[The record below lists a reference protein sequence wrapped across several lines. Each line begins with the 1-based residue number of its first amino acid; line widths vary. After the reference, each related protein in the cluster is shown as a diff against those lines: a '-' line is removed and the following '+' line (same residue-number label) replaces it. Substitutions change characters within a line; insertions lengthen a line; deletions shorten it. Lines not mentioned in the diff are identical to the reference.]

1 MMGRIVG
8 LKRARKTLG
17 ALAIIAVFGGNSAQA
32 QSDYPSRAIT
42 LLVPFAAGGSSDVV
56 MRLVSAKVAESV
68 KQTIIIEN
76 RPGGGGNVAAMAL
89 KNAPPDGYTLM
100 MGHIG
105 THAINASLFAK
116 LPYDPVK
123 DFAPVSLL
131 VSVPNVLLV
140 HPSVPANNVQELVA
154 LARARPGTLNFASPG
169 SGTSGH
175 MSAELFKSLAGI
187 DIVHVPYK
195 GPGPALQDLVAGQ
208 VNMLFDTVASSMP
221 QVRGGKLKGLAV
233 TTRERSAIA
242 PDIPTMAESGVAG
255 YEIAPWFAAYAPA
268 GTPPAVVNKLQA
280 EMARILG
287 LPEVRTAFVDQQG
300 MTLIASSPAELG
312 AHTQREIVKWAQVVK
327 ATGARAE

>member
-1 MMGRIVG
+1 MRTLVCALAAAILGVTAVDARAQDPATGFPAKTIRIV
-8 LKRARKTLG
+8 
-17 ALAIIAVFGGNSAQA
+17 
-32 QSDYPSRAIT
+32 
-42 LLVPFAAGGSSDVV
+42 VPFPPGGVTDRLARMVAQKMQENWGQPVV
-56 MRLVSAKVAESV
+56 A
-68 KQTIIIEN
+68 EN
-76 RPGGGGNVAAMAL
+76 RPGASGMIAAEAVAKSA
-89 KNAPPDGYTLM
+89 PDGYTLM

-105 THAINASLFAK
+105 THAINVSLFSK

-140 HPSVPANNVQELVA
+140 HPSVPANSVQELVA
-154 LARARPGTLNFASPG
+154 LAKARPGTLNFASPG
-169 SGTSGH
+169 TGTSGH

-242 PDIPTMAESGVAG
+242 PGVPTMAESGVPG

-280 EMARILG
+280 EMARILN
-287 LPEVRTAFVDQQG
+287 LPDVRAAFVDQQG

-312 AHTQREIVKWAQVVK
+312 AHTQREIAKWAQVVK
-327 ATGARAE
+327 ATGAKAE

>member
-1 MMGRIVG
+1 M
-8 LKRARKTLG
+8 
-17 ALAIIAVFGGNSAQA
+17 IAAEAVAKSA
-32 QSDYPSRAIT
+32 
-42 LLVPFAAGGSSDVV
+42 
-56 MRLVSAKVAESV
+56 
-68 KQTIIIEN
+68 
-76 RPGGGGNVAAMAL
+76 
-89 KNAPPDGYTLM
+89 PDGYTLM

-105 THAINASLFAK
+105 THAINVSLFSK

-140 HPSVPANNVQELVA
+140 HPSVPANSVQELVA
-154 LARARPGTLNFASPG
+154 LAKAHPGTLNFASPG

-242 PDIPTMAESGVAG
+242 PDVPTMAESGVAG

-268 GTPPAVVNKLQA
+268 GTPPAVVNRLQT
-280 EMARILG
+280 EMARILS
-287 LPEVRTAFVDQQG
+287 LPDVRAAFVDQQG

-312 AHTQREIVKWAQVVK
+312 AHTQREIAKWAQVVK
-327 ATGARAE
+327 ATGAKAE

>member
-1 MMGRIVG
+1 MRSLVCALSALSALVLAVAAVDARAQDPAASFPARTIRIV
-8 LKRARKTLG
+8 
-17 ALAIIAVFGGNSAQA
+17 
-32 QSDYPSRAIT
+32 
-42 LLVPFAAGGSSDVV
+42 VPFPPGGVTDRLARMVAQKMQEHWGQPAVV
-56 MRLVSAKVAESV
+56 
-68 KQTIIIEN
+68 EN
-76 RPGGGGNVAAMAL
+76 RPGASGMIAAETVAKSA
-89 KNAPPDGYTLM
+89 PDGYTLM

-105 THAINASLFAK
+105 THAINVSLFGK

-140 HPSVPANNVQELVA
+140 HPSVPANSVQELVA
-154 LARARPGTLNFASPG
+154 LAKARPGTLNFASPG

-175 MSAELFKSLAGI
+175 LSAELFKSLAGI

-242 PDIPTMAESGVAG
+242 PDVPTMAESGVSG

-280 EMARILG
+280 EMARILS

-312 AHTQREIVKWAQVVK
+312 AHTQREIAKWAQVVK
-327 ATGARAE
+327 ATGAKAE

>member
-1 MMGRIVG
+1 MRTLVCALAALVLAVAAVDARAQDPAAGFPARTIRIV
-8 LKRARKTLG
+8 
-17 ALAIIAVFGGNSAQA
+17 
-32 QSDYPSRAIT
+32 
-42 LLVPFAAGGSSDVV
+42 VPFPPGGVTDRLARMVAQKMQEHWGQPAVV
-56 MRLVSAKVAESV
+56 
-68 KQTIIIEN
+68 EN
-76 RPGGGGNVAAMAL
+76 RPGASGMIAAETVAKSA
-89 KNAPPDGYTLM
+89 PDGYTLM

-105 THAINASLFAK
+105 THAINVSLFGK

-140 HPSVPANNVQELVA
+140 HPSVPANSVQELVA
-154 LARARPGTLNFASPG
+154 LAKARPGTLNFASPG

-221 QVRGGKLKGLAV
+221 QVRGGKVKGLAV

-242 PDIPTMAESGVAG
+242 PDVPTMAESGVAG

-280 EMARILG
+280 EMARILN
-287 LPEVRTAFVDQQG
+287 LPDVRAAFVDQQG

-312 AHTQREIVKWAQVVK
+312 AHTQREIAKWAQVVK
-327 ATGARAE
+327 ATGAKAE

>member
-1 MMGRIVG
+1 MRTLVCALAALVLGATAFGARAQDPAAGFPARTIRIV
-8 LKRARKTLG
+8 
-17 ALAIIAVFGGNSAQA
+17 
-32 QSDYPSRAIT
+32 
-42 LLVPFAAGGSSDVV
+42 VPFPPGGVTDRLARMVAQKMQEGWGQPVV
-56 MRLVSAKVAESV
+56 V
-68 KQTIIIEN
+68 EN
-76 RPGGGGNVAAMAL
+76 RPGASGMIAAEAVA
-89 KNAPPDGYTLM
+89 KSPPDGYTLM

>member
-1 MMGRIVG
+1 MLVCALAAVVLAITAVDARAQDPAAGFPARTIRIV
-8 LKRARKTLG
+8 
-17 ALAIIAVFGGNSAQA
+17 
-32 QSDYPSRAIT
+32 
-42 LLVPFAAGGSSDVV
+42 VPFPPGGVTDRLARMVAQKMQENWGQSVV
-56 MRLVSAKVAESV
+56 V
-68 KQTIIIEN
+68 EN
-76 RPGGGGNVAAMAL
+76 RPGASGMIAAEAVAKSA
-89 KNAPPDGYTLM
+89 PDGYTLM

-105 THAINASLFAK
+105 THAINVSLFSK

-140 HPSVPANNVQELVA
+140 HPSVPANSVQELVA
-154 LARARPGTLNFASPG
+154 LAKARPGTLNFASPG

-195 GPGPALQDLVAGQ
+195 RPGPALQDLVAGQ

-280 EMARILG
+280 EMARILS

-312 AHTQREIVKWAQVVK
+312 AHTQREIAKWAQVVK
-327 ATGARAE
+327 ATGAKAE

>member
-1 MMGRIVG
+1 MRSLVARLPRSSSAWPRSTRGRRIRRRASLAKAIRIV
-8 LKRARKTLG
+8 
-17 ALAIIAVFGGNSAQA
+17 
-32 QSDYPSRAIT
+32 
-42 LLVPFAAGGSSDVV
+42 VPFPPGGVTDRLARMVAQKMQEGWGQSVV
-56 MRLVSAKVAESV
+56 V
-68 KQTIIIEN
+68 EN
-76 RPGGGGNVAAMAL
+76 RPGASGMIAAEAVAKSA
-89 KNAPPDGYTLM
+89 PDGYTLM

-105 THAINASLFAK
+105 THAINVSLFSK

-140 HPSVPANNVQELVA
+140 HPSVPANSVQELVA
-154 LARARPGTLNFASPG
+154 LAKARPGTLNFASPG

-242 PDIPTMAESGVAG
+242 PDVPTMAEAGVAG

-268 GTPPAVVNKLQA
+268 GTPPAVVDKLQA
-280 EMARILG
+280 EMARILS

-312 AHTQREIVKWAQVVK
+312 AHTQREIAKWAQVVK
-327 ATGARAE
+327 ATGAKAE

>member
-1 MMGRIVG
+1 MNRIRRALVALAVATAAAGAAAQDPAAQFPSRPIRIV
-8 LKRARKTLG
+8 
-17 ALAIIAVFGGNSAQA
+17 
-32 QSDYPSRAIT
+32 
-42 LLVPFAAGGSSDVV
+42 VPFPPGGVTDRLARMVAQKMQEGWGQPVV
-56 MRLVSAKVAESV
+56 V
-68 KQTIIIEN
+68 EN
-76 RPGGGGNVAAMAL
+76 RPGASGMIAAEAVAKSA
-89 KNAPPDGYTLM
+89 PDGYTLM

-105 THAINASLFAK
+105 THAINVSLFSK

-140 HPSVPANNVQELVA
+140 HPSVPANSVQELVA
-154 LARARPGTLNFASPG
+154 LAKARPGTLNFASPG

-242 PDIPTMAESGVAG
+242 PDVPTMAEAGVAG

-268 GTPPAVVNKLQA
+268 GTPPAVVDKLQA
-280 EMARILG
+280 EMARILS
-287 LPEVRTAFVDQQG
+287 LPEVRTAFIDQQG

-312 AHTQREIVKWAQVVK
+312 AHTQREIAKWAEVVK
-327 ATGARAE
+327 ATGAKAE

>member
-1 MMGRIVG
+1 MR
-8 LKRARKTLG
+8 TLVG
-17 ALAIIAVFGGNSAQA
+17 ALAALVLAVTAVDAQA
-32 QSDYPSRAIT
+32 QDPAAGFPARTIRIV
-42 LLVPFAAGGSSDVV
+42 VPFPPGGVTDRLARMVAQKMQEHWGQPVV
-56 MRLVSAKVAESV
+56 A
-68 KQTIIIEN
+68 EN
-76 RPGGGGNVAAMAL
+76 RPGASGMIAAEAVAKSA
-89 KNAPPDGYTLM
+89 PDGYTLM

-105 THAINASLFAK
+105 THAINVSLFSK

-140 HPSVPANNVQELVA
+140 HPSVPANSVQELVA
-154 LARARPGTLNFASPG
+154 LAKARPGTLNFASPG

-242 PDIPTMAESGVAG
+242 PGVPTMAESGVPG

-268 GTPPAVVNKLQA
+268 GTPPAVVNKLQV
-280 EMARILG
+280 EMARILS
-287 LPEVRTAFVDQQG
+287 LPEVRAAFVDQQG
-300 MTLIASSPAELG
+300 MTLIANSPAELG
-312 AHTQREIVKWAQVVK
+312 AHTQREIAKWAQVVK
-327 ATGARAE
+327 ATGAKAE

>member
-1 MMGRIVG
+1 MRSLACVVAAFALGVSALDARAQDPAAGFPAKAIRIV
-8 LKRARKTLG
+8 
-17 ALAIIAVFGGNSAQA
+17 
-32 QSDYPSRAIT
+32 
-42 LLVPFAAGGSSDVV
+42 VPFPPGGVTDRLARMVAQKMQEGWGQPVV
-56 MRLVSAKVAESV
+56 A
-68 KQTIIIEN
+68 EN
-76 RPGGGGNVAAMAL
+76 RPGASGMIAAEAVAKSA
-89 KNAPPDGYTLM
+89 PDGYTLM

-105 THAINASLFAK
+105 THAINVSLFSK

-140 HPSVPANNVQELVA
+140 HPSVPANSVQELVA
-154 LARARPGTLNFASPG
+154 LAKARPGTLNFASPG

-175 MSAELFKSLAGI
+175 MSAELFKALAGI

-233 TTRERSAIA
+233 TSRERSAIA
-242 PDIPTMAESGVAG
+242 PDVPTMIEAGVSG

-280 EMARILG
+280 EMARILS
-287 LPEVRTAFVDQQG
+287 LPDVRAAFVDQQG
-300 MTLIASSPAELG
+300 MTLIASSPDELG
-312 AHTQREIVKWAQVVK
+312 AHTQREIAKWAQVVK
-327 ATGARAE
+327 ATGAKAE

>member
-1 MMGRIVG
+1 MRRLLCALAAVVLGPAAVDARAQDPAAGFPARTIRIV
-8 LKRARKTLG
+8 
-17 ALAIIAVFGGNSAQA
+17 
-32 QSDYPSRAIT
+32 
-42 LLVPFAAGGSSDVV
+42 VPFPPGGVTDRLARTVAQKMQERWGQPVV
-56 MRLVSAKVAESV
+56 V
-68 KQTIIIEN
+68 EN
-76 RPGGGGNVAAMAL
+76 RPGASGMIAAEAVAKSA
-89 KNAPPDGYTLM
+89 PDGYALM

-105 THAINASLFAK
+105 THAINVSLFGR
-116 LPYDPVK
+116 LPYDPVR

-131 VSVPNVLLV
+131 VSVPNILLV
-140 HPSVPANNVQELVA
+140 HPSVNANSVQELVA
-154 LARARPGTLNFASPG
+154 LARAQPGTLNFASPG

-242 PDIPTMAESGVAG
+242 PEVPTMAESGIAG

-268 GTPPAVVNKLQA
+268 GTPPAVIDKLQA
-280 EMARILG
+280 EMARILA
-287 LPEVRTAFVDQQG
+287 LPEVRAAFVDQQG

-312 AHTQREIVKWAQVVK
+312 AHTQREIAKWAQVVK
-327 ATGARAE
+327 ATGAKAE

>member
-1 MMGRIVG
+1 MRTLVCALAALVFAVTSIDARAQDPAAGFPARTIRIV
-8 LKRARKTLG
+8 
-17 ALAIIAVFGGNSAQA
+17 
-32 QSDYPSRAIT
+32 
-42 LLVPFAAGGSSDVV
+42 VPFPPGGVTDRLARMVAQKMQEHWGQPAVV
-56 MRLVSAKVAESV
+56 
-68 KQTIIIEN
+68 EN
-76 RPGGGGNVAAMAL
+76 RPGASGMIAAEAVAKSA
-89 KNAPPDGYTLM
+89 PDGYTLM

-105 THAINASLFAK
+105 THAINVSLFSK

-131 VSVPNVLLV
+131 VSVPNVLLL
-140 HPSVPANNVQELVA
+140 HPSVPANSVQELVA
-154 LARARPGTLNFASPG
+154 LAKARPGTLNFASPG

-221 QVRGGKLKGLAV
+221 QVRGGKVKGLAV

-242 PDIPTMAESGVAG
+242 PDVPTMAESGVAG

-268 GTPPAVVNKLQA
+268 GTPPVVVNKLQA

-312 AHTQREIVKWAQVVK
+312 AHTQREIAKWARVVK
-327 ATGARAE
+327 ATGAKAE

>member
-1 MMGRIVG
+1 MRALVRLFAALAALMLAANAAAQDAAGYPARTIRIV
-8 LKRARKTLG
+8 
-17 ALAIIAVFGGNSAQA
+17 
-32 QSDYPSRAIT
+32 
-42 LLVPFAAGGSSDVV
+42 VPFPPGGVTDRLARTVAQKMQEQWGQPVV
-56 MRLVSAKVAESV
+56 VD
-68 KQTIIIEN
+68 N
-76 RPGGGGNVAAMAL
+76 RPGASGMIAAEQVA
-89 KNAPPDGYTLM
+89 KSPPDGYTLM

-105 THAINASLFAK
+105 THAINVSLFSR

-131 VSVPNVLLV
+131 VSVPNILLV
-140 HPSVPANNVQELVA
+140 HPSVPANSVGELVA
-154 LARARPGTLNFASPG
+154 LARAKPGTLNFASPG

-195 GPGPALQDLVAGQ
+195 GPGPALQDLLAGQ

-221 QVRGGKLKGLAV
+221 QVRAGKLKGLAV
-233 TTRERSAIA
+233 TTTTRSAIA
-242 PDIPTMAESGVAG
+242 PEVPTMVEAGIAG

-268 GTPPAVVNKLQA
+268 GTPAPVIDKLNA
-280 EMARILG
+280 EMRRILA
-287 LPEVRTAFVDQQG
+287 LPDVRAAFVDQQG

-312 AHTQREIVKWAQVVK
+312 AYTQREIAKWAAVVK

>member
-1 MMGRIVG
+1 MRTLVCALAALLLAVIAIDVRAQDPAAGFPARTIRIV
-8 LKRARKTLG
+8 
-17 ALAIIAVFGGNSAQA
+17 
-32 QSDYPSRAIT
+32 
-42 LLVPFAAGGSSDVV
+42 VPFPPGGVTDRLARMVAQKMQEHWGQPAVV
-56 MRLVSAKVAESV
+56 
-68 KQTIIIEN
+68 EN
-76 RPGGGGNVAAMAL
+76 RPGASGMIAAEAVAKSA
-89 KNAPPDGYTLM
+89 PDGYTLM

-105 THAINASLFAK
+105 THAINVSLFSK

-140 HPSVPANNVQELVA
+140 HPSVPANSVQELVA
-154 LARARPGTLNFASPG
+154 LAKARPGTLNFASPG

-242 PDIPTMAESGVAG
+242 PDVPTMAESGVAG

-312 AHTQREIVKWAQVVK
+312 AHTQREIAKWAQVVK
-327 ATGARAE
+327 ATGAKAE

>member
-1 MMGRIVG
+1 MRTLVRALTALVLGVSAVDAPAQDPAAGFPARTIRIV
-8 LKRARKTLG
+8 
-17 ALAIIAVFGGNSAQA
+17 
-32 QSDYPSRAIT
+32 
-42 LLVPFAAGGSSDVV
+42 VPFPPGGVTDRLARMVAQKMQEHWGQPVV
-56 MRLVSAKVAESV
+56 A
-68 KQTIIIEN
+68 EN
-76 RPGGGGNVAAMAL
+76 RPGASGMIAAEAVAKSA
-89 KNAPPDGYTLM
+89 PDGYTLM

-105 THAINASLFAK
+105 THAINVSLFSK

-140 HPSVPANNVQELVA
+140 HPSVPANSVQELVA
-154 LARARPGTLNFASPG
+154 LAKAHPGTINFASPG

-242 PDIPTMAESGVAG
+242 PGVPTMAESGVPG

-280 EMARILG
+280 EMARILS
-287 LPEVRTAFVDQQG
+287 LPEVRAAFVDQQG

-312 AHTQREIVKWAQVVK
+312 AHTQREIAKWARVVK
-327 ATGARAE
+327 ATGAKAD

>member
-1 MMGRIVG
+1 MRSLVCALSALSALVFAVTAIDARAQDPAAGFPARTIRIV
-8 LKRARKTLG
+8 
-17 ALAIIAVFGGNSAQA
+17 
-32 QSDYPSRAIT
+32 
-42 LLVPFAAGGSSDVV
+42 VPFPPGGVTDRLARMVAQKMQEHWGQPAVV
-56 MRLVSAKVAESV
+56 
-68 KQTIIIEN
+68 EN
-76 RPGGGGNVAAMAL
+76 RPGASGMIAAETVAKSA
-89 KNAPPDGYTLM
+89 PDGYTLM

-105 THAINASLFAK
+105 THAINVSLFSK

-140 HPSVPANNVQELVA
+140 HPSVPANSVQELVA
-154 LARARPGTLNFASPG
+154 LAKARPGTLNFASPG

-221 QVRGGKLKGLAV
+221 QVRGGKVKGLAV

-242 PDIPTMAESGVAG
+242 PDVPTMAESGVAG

-287 LPEVRTAFVDQQG
+287 LPEVRAAFVDQQG

-312 AHTQREIVKWAQVVK
+312 AHTQREIAKWAQVVK
-327 ATGARAE
+327 ATGAKAE

>member
-1 MMGRIVG
+1 
-8 LKRARKTLG
+8 
-17 ALAIIAVFGGNSAQA
+17 
-32 QSDYPSRAIT
+32 
-42 LLVPFAAGGSSDVV
+42 VPFPPGGVTDRLARMVAQKMQEHWGQPVV
-56 MRLVSAKVAESV
+56 A
-68 KQTIIIEN
+68 EN
-76 RPGGGGNVAAMAL
+76 RPGASGMIAAEAVAKSA
-89 KNAPPDGYTLM
+89 PDGYTLM

-105 THAINASLFAK
+105 THAIDVSLFSK

-140 HPSVPANNVQELVA
+140 HPSVPANSVQELVA
-154 LARARPGTLNFASPG
+154 LAKARPGTLNFASPG

-242 PDIPTMAESGVAG
+242 PGVPTMAESGVPG

-280 EMARILG
+280 EMARILN
-287 LPEVRTAFVDQQG
+287 LPDVRAAFVDQQG

-312 AHTQREIVKWAQVVK
+312 AHTQREIAKWAQVVK
-327 ATGARAE
+327 ATGAKAE

>member
-1 MMGRIVG
+1 VIDARAQDPAAGFPARTIRIV
-8 LKRARKTLG
+8 
-17 ALAIIAVFGGNSAQA
+17 
-32 QSDYPSRAIT
+32 
-42 LLVPFAAGGSSDVV
+42 VPFPPGGVTDRLARVV
-56 MRLVSAKVAESV
+56 AQKMQEHWGQPAVV
-68 KQTIIIEN
+68 EN
-76 RPGGGGNVAAMAL
+76 RPGASGMIAAEAVAKSA
-89 KNAPPDGYTLM
+89 PDGYTIM

-105 THAINASLFAK
+105 THAINVSLFSK
-116 LPYDPVK
+116 LPYDPVR

-140 HPSVPANNVQELVA
+140 HPSVPANSVQELVA
-154 LARARPGTLNFASPG
+154 LAKARPGTLNFASPG

-221 QVRGGKLKGLAV
+221 QVRGGKVKGLAV

-242 PDIPTMAESGVAG
+242 PDVPTMAESGVAG

-268 GTPPAVVNKLQA
+268 GTPPAAVN
-280 EMARILG
+280 
-287 LPEVRTAFVDQQG
+287 
-300 MTLIASSPAELG
+300 
-312 AHTQREIVKWAQVVK
+312 
-327 ATGARAE
+327 

>member
-1 MMGRIVG
+1 
-8 LKRARKTLG
+8 
-17 ALAIIAVFGGNSAQA
+17 
-32 QSDYPSRAIT
+32 
-42 LLVPFAAGGSSDVV
+42 VV
-56 MRLVSAKVAESV
+56 
-68 KQTIIIEN
+68 EN
-76 RPGGGGNVAAMAL
+76 RPGASGMIAAETVAKSA
-89 KNAPPDGYTLM
+89 PDGYTLM

-105 THAINASLFAK
+105 THAINVSLFGK

-140 HPSVPANNVQELVA
+140 HPSVPANSVQELVA
-154 LARARPGTLNFASPG
+154 LAKARPGTLNFASPG

-221 QVRGGKLKGLAV
+221 QVRGGKVKGLAV

-242 PDIPTMAESGVAG
+242 PDVPTMAESGVSG

-287 LPEVRTAFVDQQG
+287 LPDVRAAFVDQQG

-312 AHTQREIVKWAQVVK
+312 AHTQREIAKWAQVVK
-327 ATGARAE
+327 ATGAKAE